1 MYYARIV
8 FLISKE
14 YEFDIE
20 KECILFKSGSAIC
33 KLKIDDRFEE
43 FKIILSYG
51 GFKDRDIAE
60 KEGNKLLYSVKQR
73 FIKAGI
79 PINISGGLRVLDTNQ
94 SSFENGGLTEHG
106 LNNIDVMFPQ
116 LANKTVRN
124 EKLGLEIYELDK
136 DISEVIFICQ
146 SLEIKRKMEFPELKI
161 ENYKEDEKLNTAY
174 SLLNSS
180 NAINDLR
187 ASFLLKVSSIESL
200 VPDDSYKDEKYKNIL
215 NQINKLIS
223 TEKINNDFDIP
234 EKDFNKITQKIKSS
248 IGALKKKSISE
259 KCRELIDQ
267 CNLKKT
273 YMGMDVI
280 PFFNECY
287 KIRSEFVHTGTYK
300 NSISEVQK
308 IRELEMY
315 TMELNKLIL
324 DVLEFYEHNII

>member
-1 MYYARIV
+1 MHYVRIV
-8 FLISKE
+8 FFISKE
-14 YEFDIE
+14 YDFDIE
-20 KECILFKSGSAIC
+20 NEYIVFESGSAKC
-33 KLKIDDRFEE
+33 KVAIDRRFEDL
-43 FKIILSYG
+43 KVILSYG
-51 GFKDRDIAE
+51 GFQDRDVAQ
-60 KEGNKLLYSVKQR
+60 KEGDKLLYNIKKR
-73 FIKAGI
+73 FIKEGI
-79 PINISGGLRVLDTNQ
+79 PINISGGLGILDTNQ
-94 SSFENGGLTEHG
+94 QSFENGGFTEYG
-106 LNNIDVMFPQ
+106 LKNIDVLFPQ
-116 LANKTVRN
+116 LANTTVKN
-124 EKLGLEIYELDK
+124 EKLGMEIYDIDE
-136 DISEVIFICQ
+136 DISEVKFLGQKVNITKK
-146 SLEIKRKMEFPELKI
+146 LKFPELKI
-161 ENYKEDEKLNTAY
+161 ENYKEDEKLSTAY

-200 VPDDSYKDEKYKNIL
+200 VPDDSYKDEKYKNII

-223 TEKINNDFDIP
+223 TEKLNNDFDIP

-259 KCRELIDQ
+259 KCRELIEQ

-315 TMELNKLIL
+315 NMELNKLIL